1 MKSSYYLRGCKF
13 TVMVDHR
20 PLVGLSK
27 KCWDQLTVRQARLFE
42 KVQGYLYE
50 VRYLEGKF
58 MYLADFLSRSPVWR
72 GSEEQKLREIMKTDI
87 FPVKRGRLLCPLV
100 DDGRF
105 ESLLTAAKND
115 NNYQLLIQAL
125 EEGRTDRQQLLGAYS
140 KNVQY
145 KSMVS

>member
-1 MKSSYYLRGCKF
+1 MSTLAEASFLADGGFDDILYAVPLTPDKVDEVLALHSRLERF

-72 GSEEQKLREIMKTDI
+72 GSEEQKLREMMKTDI
-87 FPVKRGRLLCPLV
+87 FSVKSP
-100 DDGRF
+100 
-105 ESLLTAAKND
+105 
-115 NNYQLLIQAL
+115 
-125 EEGRTDRQQLLGAYS
+125 
-140 KNVQY
+140 
-145 KSMVS
+145 